1 SLLKKNNSV
10 FLNFPHRI
18 PFLSLVI
25 KFLLKAYCVSATP
38 YVWTTVNKN
47 AWATLSSIVHMI
59 LKNKYC
65 PDLHMV
71 AVSRAGTTL
80 GSQEEA
86 VMVKRK
92 PTHPTKS
99 S

>member
-1 SLLKKNNSV
+1 MKRTGQQK
-10 FLNFPHRI
+10 
-18 PFLSLVI
+18 
-25 KFLLKAYCVSATP
+25 SATP
-38 YVWTTVNKN
+38 YVWTTINKN